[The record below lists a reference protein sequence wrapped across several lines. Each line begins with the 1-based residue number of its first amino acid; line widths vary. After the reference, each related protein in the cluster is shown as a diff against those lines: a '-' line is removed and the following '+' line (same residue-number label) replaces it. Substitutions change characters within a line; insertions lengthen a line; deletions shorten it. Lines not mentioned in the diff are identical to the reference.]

1 MSEADMVRHTAL
13 ITGASGGIGY
23 ELAVQFA
30 RNGFDLVLAA
40 RSVETLKQISEDLQA
55 RFRVTVHIAPFNL
68 ARPESPSELYYHLE
82 RNGIVVDVLV
92 NNAGFGTHGFF
103 HEIDAQENLD
113 LLQLNIT
120 TLTHLTRLF
129 LKGMVERNSGGILNV
144 ASTAA
149 FQPGPFM
156 ATYYAS
162 KAYVL
167 SFTEAIAAELTGTNV
182 KISVLCPGPTA
193 TDFQRRAGITGT
205 VIGAKSLLMMPAEK
219 VARIGYKQF
228 MRGKRVIVTGLLNR
242 IGAVLAPRAPRSI
255 ILPIIKNL
263 QRK

>member
-1 MSEADMVRHTAL
+1 
-13 ITGASGGIGY
+13 
-23 ELAVQFA
+23 
-30 RNGFDLVLAA
+30 
-40 RSVETLKQISEDLQA
+40 
-55 RFRVTVHIAPFNL
+55 
-68 ARPESPSELYYHLE
+68 
-82 RNGIVVDVLV
+82 
-92 NNAGFGTHGFF
+92 
-103 HEIDAQENLD
+103 
-113 LLQLNIT
+113 
-120 TLTHLTRLF
+120 
-129 LKGMVERNSGGILNV
+129 
-144 ASTAA
+144 
-149 FQPGPFM
+149 M

>member
-1 MSEADMVRHTAL
+1 MAQQTAL

-40 RSVETLKQISEDLQA
+40 RTVETLKQISEDLQT
-55 RFRVTVHIAPFNL
+55 RFRITVHNAPFNL

-92 NNAGFGTHGFF
+92 NNAGFGTHGLF
-103 HEIDAQENLD
+103 HEIDIQENLD

-120 TLTHLTRLF
+120 SLTHLTRLF
-129 LKGMVERNSGGILNV
+129 LKGMVERNTGGILNV

-149 FQPGPFM
+149 FQPGPYM

-167 SFTEAIAAELTGTNV
+167 SFTEALATELKGTNV
-182 KISVLCPGPTA
+182 KMSVLCPGPTD
-193 TDFQRRAGITGT
+193 TEFQRRAGITGT
-205 VIGAKSLLMMPAEK
+205 VIGAKSLLMMSAEK
-219 VARIGYKQF
+219 VARIGYTQF
-228 MRGKRVIVTGLLNR
+228 MRGKRVIVTGLLNK
-242 IGAVLAPRAPRSI
+242 IGAALAPRAPRSLVLSI
-255 ILPIIKNL
+255 VKNA